1 MKRVLLSAC
10 ALTTLLAT
18 PAFAADSAD
27 TNGTTVETLIVTA
40 EKRAQP
46 EIEVPTSLS
55 VVTAKDIQDKNLISV
70 SDISNRL
77 PNVDISGSSLYPQI
91 TIRGV
96 TSQVSGGNPG
106 FAPAAAVYVDDVY
119 QGRDR
124 ATNLPLSGI
133 TQIEVLRGPQGTL
146 YGENTIAGAINIST
160 LKPSDQFV
168 ALGDAKVG
176 NLGYYEFD
184 GTVSGPIANN
194 LAASISGV
202 FRHRNGWIHNAFDN
216 VDLNYD
222 HAQGG
227 RLRVIYTPS
236 SQLTIDLRGDYLHE
250 DDTEST
256 LTSDYSTIEALPFP
270 PFNTIPIFNP
280 MTRTESVNAPE
291 YGHRQVYGGS
301 AKIDYD
307 FGGVA
312 LTFISA
318 ARGYTSSS
326 AFDTDGT
333 PLNIDSETWV
343 NNANQVSEEVR
354 LASTAPSR
362 FQWIVGGYFYHE
374 SESSVFHLFIG
385 DQFPTLLLGLPFS
398 LPAGYANTDT
408 ETSLVQSTSYAGFA
422 SGTFDITSKLRLAG
436 GFRFTEDDKT
446 LHFSQLGTGDT
457 VPISLVDLL
466 LVTIPPRIEHLSNG
480 EPTGEVS
487 LSYKFT
493 DNQVAYVKFARGY
506 KAGGFN
512 VWAVTPPFDPATEKL
527 AFQPEFLSE
536 YEAGFKADYF
546 GGRLQFKSAVF
557 YDDYTNKQEQE
568 ENIGAVVPGIVV
580 LNAAKA
586 RIYGAEFELDA
597 EPLRGLTLSEA
608 LGLLHGTYSSFP
620 DPNGP
625 GTSFTGNDVALAPH
639 VQSSLSAQ
647 YERPINGW
655 NDHSF
660 FARIEWNYQSSSFT
674 DPNNTPALEN
684 MPYSLINARIGV
696 EGKHWGLFAWGHNLT
711 NTFNLSG
718 GSFLVVDYSRAVNLP
733 RTYGLELS
741 LKY

>member
-1 MKRVLLSAC
+1 M
-10 ALTTLLAT
+10 
-18 PAFAADSAD
+18 
-27 TNGTTVETLIVTA
+27 
-40 EKRAQP
+40 
-46 EIEVPTSLS
+46 
-55 VVTAKDIQDKNLISV
+55 
-70 SDISNRL
+70 
-77 PNVDISGSSLYPQI
+77 
-91 TIRGV
+91 
-96 TSQVSGGNPG
+96 
-106 FAPAAAVYVDDVY
+106 
-119 QGRDR
+119 
-124 ATNLPLSGI
+124 
-133 TQIEVLRGPQGTL
+133 
-146 YGENTIAGAINIST
+146 
-160 LKPSDQFV
+160 
-168 ALGDAKVG
+168 
-176 NLGYYEFD
+176 
-184 GTVSGPIANN
+184 
-194 LAASISGV
+194 
-202 FRHRNGWIHNAFDN
+202 
-216 VDLNYD
+216 
-222 HAQGG
+222 
-227 RLRVIYTPS
+227 
-236 SQLTIDLRGDYLHE
+236 
-250 DDTEST
+250 
-256 LTSDYSTIEALPFP
+256 LPFP

-280 MTRTESVNAPE
+280 MSRTESVNAPE

-307 FGGVA
+307 FGGVFA
-312 LTFISA
+312 GPSSRL

-362 FQWIVGGYFYHE
+362 FQWILGGYFYHE

-398 LPAGYANTDT
+398 PARAVYSRTTDT

-436 GFRFTEDDKT
+436 GFRFTEDEKT

-457 VPISLVDLL
+457 VPISLVDIL

-493 DNQVAYVKFARGY
+493 DSQVGYVKFARGY

-512 VWAVTPPFDPATEKL
+512 EWAVTPPVDPATDSL

-568 ENIGAVVPGIVV
+568 EDIGAPVPGIVV

-586 RIYGAEFELDA
+586 TIYGAEFELDV
-597 EPLRGLTLSEA
+597 EPVRGLTLSEA

-620 DPNGP
+620 HPNGP
-625 GTSFTGNDVALAPH
+625 NSPSFTGNNVALAPR

-655 NDHSF
+655 NDHSSLV
-660 FARIEWNYQSSSFT
+660 AR
-674 DPNNTPALEN
+674 PNGT
-684 MPYSLINARIGV
+684 I
-696 EGKHWGLFAWGHNLT
+696 
-711 NTFNLSG
+711 
-718 GSFLVVDYSRAVNLP
+718 SRVP
-733 RTYGLELS
+733 SPIRTTRRPWRTCPIR
-741 LKY
+741 